1 MIVILEPR
9 FQVLPNRT
17 VPMGVVNPQN
27 VREPMLTRCAGHDWP
42 AAPYI
47 DDEHVL
53 LEKYLARFVADL
65 GACP

>member
-1 MIVILEPR
+1 
-9 FQVLPNRT
+9 
-17 VPMGVVNPQN
+17 MGVVNPQN